1 MLHRKQDSYQGG
13 VFSTAESKQELPKD
27 KLPKTSHSSNT
38 IYQLIKDELILDGNS
53 RQNLATFC
61 QTWVE
66 PEVEKLMAIAVDK
79 NIVDKD
85 EYPQTAEI
93 EKRCIHIISDL
104 WHGESSGESAL
115 GTSTTGSSEAAMLGG
130 LALLRKWQ
138 IKRKSQGLDF
148 DKPNLVTG
156 PVQVCWH
163 KFARYWGVEL
173 REVPMEQDCY
183 QLTPEA
189 TIKHCDENTIAVVAT
204 LGLTFTGQYDPIEQI
219 AKALDEF
226 QLTTSIDVPMHV
238 DAASGGFV
246 APFIQSD
253 LKWDFRLSRVRSINA
268 SGHKFGLTPLGVG
281 WILWHTESDLP
292 DDLVFHVNYLGGNM
306 PDIALN
312 FSRPS
317 GQVIA
322 QYYNF
327 LHLGFEGYQAI
338 QSTCRD
344 IAIYLANEINQL
356 GYFDIIYNGNGGLP
370 VISWK
375 LKEHITDFNLYDLAD
390 RLRNK
395 GWQVPAYALPVN
407 QQKTVVQRILVKRG
421 FSKDLACLLMRD
433 YKQAIEHL
441 TSHPR
446 VKSLGQNEASGFRH

>member
-1 MLHRKQDSYQGG
+1 MLHRKNEFFEGG
-13 VFSTAESKQELPKD
+13 VFCTPESKHELPKN
-27 KLPKTSHSSNT
+27 KLPNSGHDSNV
-38 IYQLIKDELILDGNS
+38 IYQLIKDELMLDGNS

-61 QTWVE
+61 QTWID

-93 EKRCIHIISDL
+93 EKRCIHILADL
-104 WHGESSGESAL
+104 WNADNQRSAI

-138 IKRKSQGLDF
+138 ARREANKQSIE
-148 DKPNLVTG
+148 KPNIVTG

-173 REVPMEQDCY
+173 REVPMEDNGY

-189 TIKHCDENTIAVVAT
+189 ALSRCDENTIAVVAT
-204 LGLTFTGQYDPIEQI
+204 LGLTFTGQYDPVEKI
-219 AKALDEF
+219 AEALDRF
-226 QLTTSIDVPMHV
+226 QLQTNLDIPVHV

-253 LKWDFRLSRVRSINA
+253 LKWDFRLDRVRSINA

-281 WILWHTESDLP
+281 WILWHDESDLP
-292 DDLVFHVNYLGGNM
+292 AELVFHVNYLGGNM

-327 LHLGFEGYQAI
+327 LHLGFEGYKAI
-338 QSTCRD
+338 QSACRD
-344 IAIYLANEINQL
+344 TAVYLAKQIEAL
-356 GYFDIIYNGNGGLP
+356 GYFDIIYGGDGGLP

-375 LKEHITDFNLYDLAD
+375 LKSDVKDFNLYDLAD
-390 RLRNK
+390 RLRIK
-395 GWQVPAYALPVN
+395 GWQVPAYALPEN
-407 QQKTVVQRILVKRG
+407 QQQTVVQRILVKRG
-421 FSKDLACLLMRD
+421 FSLDLAGLLMRD
-433 YKQAIEHL
+433 YKESIEHL
-441 TSHPR
+441 TAHR
-446 VKSLGQNEASGFRH
+446 LTKSLGASEASGFRH

>member
-1 MLHRKQDSYQGG
+1 MLHRKHGAIGSG
-13 VFSTAESKQELPKD
+13 VFSTPESKQELPKN
-27 KLPKTSHSSNT
+27 KLPDTCHPSDV
-38 IYQLIKDELILDGNS
+38 IYQLIKDELMLDGNS

-61 QTWVE
+61 QTWIE
-66 PEVEKLMAIAVDK
+66 PEVKQLMAIAIDK

-93 EKRCIHIISDL
+93 EKRCIHILADL
-104 WHGESSGESAL
+104 WNANEEQPAI

-130 LALLRKWQ
+130 LALLRTWQ
-138 IKRKSQGLDF
+138 HKRKAKNLPY
-148 DKPNLVTG
+148 DKPNIVTG

-163 KFARYWGVEL
+163 KFACYWGVEL
-173 REVPMEQDCY
+173 REVPMEEGGY
-183 QLTPEA
+183 HLTPEA
-189 TIKHCDENTIAVVAT
+189 AVNHCDENTIAVVAT
-204 LGLTFTGQYDPIEQI
+204 LGLTFTGQYDPIEKI
-219 AKALDEF
+219 SKALDEF
-226 QLTTSIDVPMHV
+226 QLQTNLDIPMHV

-246 APFIQSD
+246 APFIQTD
-253 LKWDFRLSRVRSINA
+253 IKWDFRLERVRSINA

-281 WILWHTESDLP
+281 WILWHKESDLP
-292 DDLVFHVNYLGGNM
+292 DELVFHVNYLGGDM

-327 LHLGFEGYQAI
+327 LHLGFEGYKAI
-338 QSTCRD
+338 QSACSETAIF
-344 IAIYLANEINQL
+344 IAKEIDDL
-356 GYFDIIYNGNGGLP
+356 GYFDIIYNGDGALP

-375 LKEHITDFNLYDLAD
+375 LKSHVKDFNLYDLAD

-395 GWQVPAYALPVN
+395 GWQVPAYALPAN
-407 QQKTVVQRILVKRG
+407 QQQTVIQRILVKRG
-421 FSKDLACLLMRD
+421 FSLDLACLLMRD

-441 TSHPR
+441 TTHPMS
-446 VKSLGQNEASGFRH
+446 KSLNASEASGFRH

>member
-1 MLHRKQDSYQGG
+1 MLHRKNEFFDGG
-13 VFSTAESKQELPKD
+13 VFSTPESKHELPKN
-27 KLPKTSHSSNT
+27 KLPNSSHPSDV
-38 IYQLIKDELILDGNS
+38 IYQLIKDELMLDGNS

-61 QTWVE
+61 QTWID

-93 EKRCIHIISDL
+93 EKRCIHILADL
-104 WHGESSGESAL
+104 WNSSNQRSAI

-130 LALLRKWQ
+130 LALLRNWQ
-138 IKRKSQGLDF
+138 ARREANNQSVE
-148 DKPNLVTG
+148 KPNIVTG

-173 REVPMEQDCY
+173 REVPMEEDCY
-183 QLTPEA
+183 HLTPEA
-189 TIKHCDENTIAVVAT
+189 AVSHCDENTIAVVAT
-204 LGLTFTGQYDPIEQI
+204 LGLTFTGQYDPIEKI

-226 QLTTSIDVPMHV
+226 QLQTNLNIPMHV

-246 APFIQSD
+246 APFIQPD
-253 LKWDFRLSRVRSINA
+253 IKWDFRVDRVRSINS

-281 WILWHTESDLP
+281 WILWHDESDLP
-292 DDLVFHVNYLGGNM
+292 DELVFHVNYLGGDI

-327 LHLGFEGYQAI
+327 LHLGFEGYKAI
-338 QSTCRD
+338 QSACRD
-344 IAIYLANEINQL
+344 TAMYLAKEIEAL
-356 GYFDIIYNGNGGLP
+356 GYFDIIYDGDGGLP

-375 LKEHITDFNLYDLAD
+375 LKSNINDFNLYDLAD

-407 QQKTVVQRILVKRG
+407 QQQTVVQRILVKRG
-421 FSKDLACLLMRD
+421 FSLDLASLLMRD
-433 YKQAIEHL
+433 YKDSIEHL
-441 TSHPR
+441 TSHP
-446 VKSLGQNEASGFRH
+446 VTKSLDASEASGFRH